1 MHEGKHVIHVI
12 PGNET
17 CERSVPCNVQH
28 GNIRAKKCRRC
39 LLNVVHELRRYKD
52 HTDPRSVVEGLWSLQ
67 IFHSLGYS
75 SEVSGLALHKYQKD
89 GYRHRK
95 VIDTLGLQVQYGYRC
110 RKVTGTVMLQIPN
123 GYRHGKDTGTIKV
136 QVQYSCMYCKDTGTV
151 ILQIP

>member
-1 MHEGKHVIHVI
+1 MSYVDTKTTQTQG
-12 PGNET
+12 
-17 CERSVPCNVQH
+17 
-28 GNIRAKKCRRC
+28 
-39 LLNVVHELRRYKD
+39 LLLKDSGLYKYFIA
-52 HTDPRSVVEGLWSLQ
+52 WS
-67 IFHSLGYS
+67 YS

-136 QVQYSCMYCKDTGTV
+136 QVQYSCMYCKDTGAV